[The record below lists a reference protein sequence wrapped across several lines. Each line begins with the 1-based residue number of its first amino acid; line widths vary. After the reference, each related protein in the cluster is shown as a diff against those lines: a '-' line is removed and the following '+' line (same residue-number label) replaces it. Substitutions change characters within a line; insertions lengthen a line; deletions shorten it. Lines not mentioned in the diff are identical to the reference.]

1 MFRLQKIS
9 FWTDL
14 FSSQKER
21 HRSNIIAC
29 CRQSNR
35 LNGHGSQLFQ
45 TFEHYPMVNGMEFD
59 SVLSRSNNYFQWR
72 SIPLLLCCNVF
83 FILNVQTVPKGQ
95 KNTFVV
101 ILTDFQC
108 FKLKKFERFR
118 RVTNGKTCSIWY
130 RPLAFRRKLSRPER

>member
-21 HRSNIIAC
+21 HRSNIITR
-29 CRQSNR
+29 CRQSYH
-35 LNGHGSQLFQ
+35 LNDRGSQLFQ

-59 SVLSRSNNYFQWR
+59 SVLSRSNNYFQWH
-72 SIPLLLCCNVF
+72 SIPLLLCCTVL
-83 FILNVQTVPKGQ
+83 FILNVRTVPNGR
-95 KNTFVV
+95 KNMFDV

-108 FKLKKFERFR
+108 FTLEKFEWFR
-118 RVTNGKTCSIWY
+118 RVTNGKTFSIWY
-130 RPLAFRRKLSRPER
+130 RPLAFRRKLSCPER